1 VGLCDAGTAEFRGV
15 AETVPGLFEKSFKR
29 PALCGVGL
37 YDRHFAGE
45 KYGEHS
51 ALNMAC
57 VPQFDTMHSS
67 MSLGANFNDRN
78 FDMEIFMVLCFI
90 DFKLCGII
98 SLFFTYL
105 QRSFLSG
112 G

>member
-1 VGLCDAGTAEFRGV
+1 
-15 AETVPGLFEKSFKR
+15 
-29 PALCGVGL
+29 
-37 YDRHFAGE
+37 
-45 KYGEHS
+45 
-51 ALNMAC
+51 
-57 VPQFDTMHSS
+57 MHPS

-105 QRSFLSG
+105 QRSLLSG
-112 G
+112 GRRIEKVLCKNKQTLKGCLIYINFEEEDNYVCNSK

>member
-1 VGLCDAGTAEFRGV
+1 MGLCDAGTAEFRGV

-51 ALNMAC
+51 ALNM
-57 VPQFDTMHSS
+57 FWEYS
-67 MSLGANFNDRN
+67 MTDPYILRN
-78 FDMEIFMVLCFI
+78 LPVLQ
-90 DFKLCGII
+90 
-98 SLFFTYL
+98 SM
-105 QRSFLSG
+105 R
-112 G
+112 